1 MTCIHRNT
9 DSLLSDRQT
18 QFGFRYLYDAWTE
31 NMVEREITVKKAHFP
46 NEQVQIVEQTVD
58 RVYEFIT
65 LIERNKAPSTG
76 QMATKSRASAGRSG
90 VCMCVLWRGREWC
103 IGMGWGASLA
113 FYVVHAA
120 RYKELIYQPL
130 SCSPQQSNTSK
141 TVTKCLLT
149 SFCITSGKPQ
159 ES

>member
-1 MTCIHRNT
+1 M
-9 DSLLSDRQT
+9 
-18 QFGFRYLYDAWTE
+18 A
-31 NMVEREITVKKAHFP
+31 
-46 NEQVQIVEQTVD
+46 

-76 QMATKSRASAGRSG
+76 QMATKSRALDDRSSVCVCALWWGR
-90 VCMCVLWRGREWC
+90 
-103 IGMGWGASLA
+103 GASLA
-113 FYVVHAA
+113 FYVVHAP

-130 SCSPQQSNTSK
+130 LCSPQQYNQSK
-141 TVTKCLLT
+141 AVTTCLLT